1 MNKEHPLTAEES
13 LILVGDLILKTKENI
28 AENSFLFLL
37 WGWLLAAACMSK
49 FLLETFAHTRY
60 SASPFPIIAAVGM
73 VLTIMYY
80 SKKARRI
87 ETNSNHFIRHLW
99 TILMFCFPIIVFM
112 SIRYQI
118 DPTSYILMLE
128 GIGTVVSGRILR
140 FKPLLLGGLAFFS
153 AAIFCIL
160 IPDEYKYLIH
170 AIAIIT
176 GFIVPGY
183 LLKHAKD

>member
-1 MNKEHPLTAEES
+1 MNEEHPLTAEES
-13 LILVGDLILKTKENI
+13 LILIGDLILKTKENI

-37 WGWLLAAACMSK
+37 WGWLLAAASISR
-49 FLLETFAHTRY
+49 FLLETLAHTRY
-60 SASPFPIIAAVGM
+60 SASPFPILAAVGM
-73 VLTIMYY
+73 VSTIMYY
-80 SKKARRI
+80 SKKAKHI

-99 TILMFCFPIIVFM
+99 TILMFCFPIIVLM

-118 DPTSYILMLE
+118 DPTSYILLLE
-128 GIGTVVSGRILR
+128 GIGTVVSGLILR
-140 FKPLLLGGLAFFS
+140 FKPLQFGGVAFFS
-153 AAIFCIL
+153 AAIFSIL

-183 LLKHAKD
+183 LLKHVKE